1 MNNSKNLRK
10 GKLFVK
16 LLEAIG
22 SAVLSFLEFWGR
34 WFLLSVKALSLAFK
48 KPLRIKRYIYY
59 LADIGAGSTP
69 VVGITSLFTGGVIA
83 LETYNAFHRFNA
95 EYMIGAVVAISMA
108 RELAPVLS
116 ALLVTARSGSAMA
129 AEIGTMRVT
138 EQIDALEMM
147 AVNPI
152 KFLITPRIYTSIVS
166 LVLLTIIADIIGYIG
181 GYLVSVYLFG
191 VNKVLFIRYTQNL
204 AEMDD
209 VYHGLIKAAVFGF
222 LLSTISCLYGYY
234 TRGGAKGVGESTTK
248 AVVSSSMAILIF
260 DYLITYI
267 LRLFNL

>member
-1 MNNSKNLRK
+1 MFLK
-10 GKLFVK
+10 V
-16 LLEAIG
+16 LETIG
-22 SAVLSFLEFWGR
+22 RAVISFLEFWGR

-48 KPLRIKRYIYY
+48 RPLRFNRYIYY
-59 LADIGAGSTP
+59 LADIGASSLP

-152 KFLITPRIYTSIVS
+152 KFLITPRIYTSVIS
-166 LVLLTIIADIIGYIG
+166 LVLLTIMADIVGYIG

-191 VNKVLFIRYTQNL
+191 VNKVLFLRYTQNL
-204 AEMDD
+204 AEMTD

-222 LLSTISCLYGYY
+222 LLATISCLYGYY

-248 AVVSSSMAILIF
+248 AVVTSSMAILIF

>member
-1 MNNSKNLRK
+1 
-10 GKLFVK
+10 
-16 LLEAIG
+16 
-22 SAVLSFLEFWGR
+22 
-34 WFLLSVKALSLAFK
+34 
-48 KPLRIKRYIYY
+48 
-59 LADIGAGSTP
+59 
-69 VVGITSLFTGGVIA
+69 
-83 LETYNAFHRFNA
+83 
-95 EYMIGAVVAISMA
+95 VAISMA

-147 AVNPI
+147 AVNPV
-152 KFLITPRIYTSIVS
+152 KFLITPRVYTSIVA
-166 LVLLTIIADIIGYIG
+166 VTLLTVISDIVGYIG
-181 GYLVSVYLFG
+181 GYIVSIYLFE
-191 VNKVLFIRYTQNL
+191 VNKTLYIRYTQNL

-222 LLSTISCLYGYY
+222 LIATISCLYGFY

-248 AVVSSSMAILIF
+248 AVVTSSIAILIF

-267 LRLFNL
+267 LRLFDL

>member
-1 MNNSKNLRK
+1 LIT
-10 GKLFVK
+10 K
-16 LLEAIG
+16 LLEFVG
-22 SAVLSFLEFWGR
+22 RAVLLFLEFWGG
-34 WFLLSVKALSLAFK
+34 WFITSIKAVSLAFK
-48 KPLRIKRYIYY
+48 PPLRLKRYLYY
-59 LADIGAGSTP
+59 LADIGSDSFP
-69 VVGITSLFTGGVIA
+69 VIAITSLFTGGVLA
-83 LETYNAFHRFNA
+83 LETYSAFHRFNA

-108 RELAPVLS
+108 RELGPVLS

-152 KFLITPRIYTSIVS
+152 KFLITPRVYTSVIS
-166 LVLLTIIADIIGYIG
+166 LVILTLFADIVGYIG

-191 VNKVLFIRYTQNL
+191 VNKTLYIRYTQNL

-209 VYHGLIKAAVFGF
+209 VYHGLIKATVFGF
-222 LLSTISCLYGYY
+222 LLSTISCFYGYY

-248 AVVSSSMAILIF
+248 AVVTSSMAILIF

-267 LRLFNL
+267 LRLFNI

>member
-1 MNNSKNLRK
+1 V
-10 GKLFVK
+10 VK
-16 LLEAIG
+16 LLEAVGRWVI
-22 SAVLSFLEFWGR
+22 AFLEFWGR
-34 WFLLSVKALSLAFK
+34 WFLLSAKAVTLAFK
-48 KPLRIKRYIYY
+48 PPLRLKRFIYY
-59 LADIGAGSTP
+59 LATIGSDSIP
-69 VVGITSLFTGGVIA
+69 VIAVTSLFTGGVIA

-95 EYMIGAVVAISMA
+95 EFMIGAVVAISMA
-108 RELAPVLS
+108 RELSPVLS

-152 KFLITPRIYTSIVS
+152 KFLITPRIYATTIS
-166 LVLLTIIADIIGYIG
+166 LVFLTVIADIIGYIG
-181 GYLVSVYLFG
+181 GYLVSVHIFG
-191 VNKVLFIRYTQNL
+191 VNKTLYLRYTQNF
-204 AEMDD
+204 AHMED
-209 VYHGLIKAAVFGF
+209 VFHGLIKAAVFGF

-248 AVVSSSMAILIF
+248 AVVSSSIAILIF
-260 DYLITYI
+260 DYLITYL

>member
-1 MNNSKNLRK
+1 MNELWEFP
-10 GKLFVK
+10 LVVE
-16 LLEAIG
+16 LLERIG
-22 SAVLSFLEFWGR
+22 RGVIFFLEFWGG
-34 WFLLSVKALSLAFK
+34 WFLLSVKSLSIAFK
-48 KPLRIKRYIYY
+48 PPFRIERYVYY
-59 LADIGAGSTP
+59 LADIGANSFP
-69 VVGITSLFTGGVIA
+69 VIAITSLFTGGVIA
-83 LETYNAFHRFNA
+83 LETYSAFHRFNA
-95 EYMIGAVVAISMA
+95 EYMIGAIVAIAMA
-108 RELAPVLS
+108 RELGPVLS
-116 ALLVTARSGSAMA
+116 SLLVTARSGSAMA

-152 KFLITPRIYTSIVS
+152 KYLISPRVYT
-166 LVLLTIIADIIGYIG
+166 TIISTVVLTLFSDIIGYIG
-181 GYLVSVYLFG
+181 GYIVSVYLFG
-191 VNKVLFIRYTQNL
+191 VNKTLYLRYTQNL
-204 AEMDD
+204 TEMDD

-222 LLSTISCLYGYY
+222 LLSTISCFYGYY

>member
-1 MNNSKNLRK
+1 LII
-10 GKLFVK
+10 K

-22 SAVLSFLEFWGR
+22 RWVISFLEFWGR
-34 WFLLSVKALSLAFK
+34 WFLLSTKALALAFK
-48 KPLRIKRYIYY
+48 RPFRFKRYLYY
-59 LADIGAGSTP
+59 FATIGADSLP
-69 VVGITSLFTGGVIA
+69 VIAITSLFTGGVIA
-83 LETYNAFHRFNA
+83 LETYSAFHRFNA

-108 RELAPVLS
+108 RELGPVLS

-138 EQIDALEMM
+138 EQIDALEVM

-152 KFLITPRIYTSIVS
+152 KYLITPRLYTSVIA
-166 LVLLTIIADIIGYIG
+166 LVLLTIVADVVGYIG
-181 GYLVSVYLFG
+181 GYIVSVYIFG
-191 VNKVLFIRYTQNL
+191 VNKTLYLRYTQNL
-204 AEMDD
+204 AEMTD

-222 LLSTISCLYGYY
+222 LIASISCLYGYY
-234 TRGGAKGVGESTTK
+234 AKGGAKGVGEATTK
-248 AVVSSSMAILIF
+248 AVVTSSIAILIF

>member
-1 MNNSKNLRK
+1 MII
-10 GKLFVK
+10 K
-16 LLEAIG
+16 LLEGVG
-22 SAVLSFLEFWGR
+22 SWVLSFLEFWGR
-34 WFLLSVKALSLAFK
+34 WFLLSLRATTLAFK
-48 KPLRIKRYIYY
+48 RPLRVGRYLYY
-59 LADIGAGSTP
+59 LATIGADSLP
-69 VVGITSLFTGGVIA
+69 VIAITSLFTGGVIA
-83 LETYNAFHRFNA
+83 LETYEAFHRFNA

-152 KFLITPRIYTSIVS
+152 KFLITPRLYTSVIA
-166 LVLLTIIADIIGYIG
+166 LVLLTVVADIVGYIG
-181 GYLVSVYLFG
+181 GYLVSVHLFG
-191 VNKVLFIRYTQNL
+191 VNKTLYIRYTQNL
-204 AEMDD
+204 AQMSD
-209 VYHGLIKAAVFGF
+209 VFHGLIKAAVFGF
-222 LLSTISCLYGYY
+222 LIASISCLYGYY

-248 AVVSSSMAILIF
+248 AVVSSSIAILIF

>member
-1 MNNSKNLRK
+1 LII
-10 GKLFVK
+10 K
-16 LLEAIG
+16 LLEKIG
-22 SAVLSFLEFWGR
+22 SWVIGFLEFWGR
-34 WFLLSVKALSLAFK
+34 WFLLSSKAIALAFK
-48 KPLRIKRYIYY
+48 KPFRLNRYIYY
-59 LADIGAGSTP
+59 LATIGADSLP
-69 VVGITSLFTGGVIA
+69 VIAITSLFTGGVIA
-83 LETYNAFHRFNA
+83 LETYTAFHRFNA

-152 KFLITPRIYTSIVS
+152 KFLITPRVYTSVIALIFLTVISDIV
-166 LVLLTIIADIIGYIG
+166 GYIG
-181 GYLVSVYLFG
+181 GYLVSVHLFG
-191 VNKVLFIRYTQNL
+191 VNKTLYIRYTQNL
-204 AEMDD
+204 AEMSD

-222 LLSTISCLYGYY
+222 LIATISCLYGYY

-248 AVVSSSMAILIF
+248 AVVSSSIAILIF

>member
-1 MNNSKNLRK
+1 MLK
-10 GKLFVK
+10 F
-16 LLEAIG
+16 LESIG
-22 SAVLSFLEFWGR
+22 SWFISFLEFWGR
-34 WFLLSVKALSLAFK
+34 WFFLSVKGVAFAFK
-48 KPLRIKRYIYY
+48 PPLRLSRYFYY
-59 LADIGAGSTP
+59 LASIGTDSLP
-69 VVGITSLFTGGVIA
+69 VIAVTSFFTGGVIA
-83 LETYNAFHRFNA
+83 LETYTAFHRFNA

-152 KFLITPRIYTSIVS
+152 KYLITPRLYTSVIAVTVLTVISDIV
-166 LVLLTIIADIIGYIG
+166 GYIG
-181 GYLVSVYLFG
+181 GYIVSVYLFG
-191 VNKVLFIRYTQNL
+191 VNKTLYIRYTQNL

-222 LLSTISCLYGYY
+222 LIASISCLYGYF
-234 TRGGAKGVGESTTK
+234 TRGGAKGVGESTTR
-248 AVVSSSMAILIF
+248 AVVSSSIAILIF

-267 LRLFNL
+267 LRLFDL

>member
-1 MNNSKNLRK
+1 MLIS
-10 GKLFVK
+10 
-16 LLEAIG
+16 LLEKIG
-22 SAVLSFLEFWGR
+22 SYVIGFLEFWGR
-34 WFLLSVKALSLAFK
+34 WFLLSLKAVSLAFK
-48 KPLRIKRYIYY
+48 RPFRLKRYLYY
-59 LADIGAGSTP
+59 FATIGSDSLP
-69 VVGITSLFTGGVIA
+69 VIAITSLFTGGVIA
-83 LETYNAFHRFNA
+83 LETYSAFHRFNA

-108 RELAPVLS
+108 RELSPVLS

-152 KFLITPRIYTSIVS
+152 KFLITPRLYTSVVS
-166 LVLLTIIADIIGYIG
+166 LVLLTIVSDIVGYIG
-181 GYLVSVYLFG
+181 GYLVSVHLFG
-191 VNKVLFIRYTQNL
+191 VNKTLYLRYTQNL
-204 AEMDD
+204 AEMSD

-222 LLSTISCLYGYY
+222 LIASISCLYGYY

-248 AVVSSSMAILIF
+248 AVVSSSIAILIF
-260 DYLITYI
+260 DYLITYL